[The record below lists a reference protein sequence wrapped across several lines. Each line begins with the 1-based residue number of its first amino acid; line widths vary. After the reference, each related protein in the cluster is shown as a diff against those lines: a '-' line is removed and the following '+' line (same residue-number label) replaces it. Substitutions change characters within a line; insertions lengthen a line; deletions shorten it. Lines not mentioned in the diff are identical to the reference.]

1 MMTDETNALFE
12 AFFSLEEIR
21 ELLRQSAPS
30 HKLSD
35 EQKKILKE
43 KIAAIKKSL
52 AVLENLE

>member
-1 MMTDETNALFE
+1 MTDETNALFE
-12 AFFSLEEIR
+12 AFYILEEIR

-35 EQKKILKE
+35 GQKKILKE

-52 AVLENLE
+52 AVLESLE

>member
-1 MMTDETNALFE
+1 MTEETTALFE
-12 AFFSLEEIR
+12 ALFSLEEIR

-43 KIAAIKKSL
+43 KIAGIRKCL
-52 AVLENLE
+52 AVLERLE